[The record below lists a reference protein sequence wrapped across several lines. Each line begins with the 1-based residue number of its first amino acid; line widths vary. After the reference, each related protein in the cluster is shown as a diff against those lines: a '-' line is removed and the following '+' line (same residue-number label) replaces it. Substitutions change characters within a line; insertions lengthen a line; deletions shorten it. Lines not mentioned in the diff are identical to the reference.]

1 MSVLCL
7 LIVVEMLILVNNG
20 VLICGKM
27 VLNDEILGYLD
38 VWKVGK
44 WVESV
49 FMDWYS
55 FPTVK
60 SLHCEQ

>member
-1 MSVLCL
+1 
-7 LIVVEMLILVNNG
+7 MLILVNNG

-27 VLNDEILGYLD
+27 VLNDEILSFLD

-44 WVESV
+44 WVENV

-55 FPTVK
+55 FP
-60 SLHCEQ
+60 